1 MAWIR
6 KGNQEYYY
14 RSRRQGSH
22 VISEYVGNGPLAELS
37 AEIDQAERQE
47 RSARQKQERQRQQ
60 EYKQAERTA
69 DQAGDLINMI
79 TQAAYLATGHYTH
92 KRQWRKRQ

>member
-14 RSRRQGSH
+14 RSRWQGSH

-47 RSARQKQERQRQQ
+47 RIARHKQERQRQQ
-60 EYKQAERTA
+60 EYKQAERIA
-69 DQAGDLINMI
+69 DQVGDLINMI

>member
-47 RSARQKQERQRQQ
+47 RIARHKQERQRQQ
-60 EYKQAERTA
+60 EYKQAERIA
-69 DQAGDLINMI
+69 DQVGDLINMI